1 MNSVKGTLVSG
12 HSFTVG
18 SDGRKVDEDGFK
30 TAMGTRWSNKLLSLF
45 CVSVKIQ
52 GDQASVRDTKD
63 PLKTTLT
70 FTKEEWQAFVQG
82 VKNGEFDI

>member
-1 MNSVKGTLVSG
+1 
-12 HSFTVG
+12 
-18 SDGRKVDEDGFK
+18 
-30 TAMGTRWSNKLLSLF
+30 MGTRWSNKLLSLL